1 MSSQKP
7 RKAADRRVNATAYQ
21 FGFIQRLQHNMQ
33 SSSVVA
39 VGVQDATRAVLDAGL
54 SAIFGDDYFTAPQ
67 SSGVPMFN
75 TFNQY
80 CRRIYDERLT
90 PEMGLFESGAV
101 GHGHTML
108 PPPGH
113 ALDPTTKWGVAVFFE
128 GAGQKRDPLE
138 GMGMVVMGRDVLNL
152 YDIANEYANGDVN
165 LARQIISQ
173 SPELTESAPGLYNAD
188 DVDEAFDHGQR
199 VKGSAAFAKR
209 QAMIA
214 PPKTKDISLYV
225 ENAPLSK
232 KISLEDAA
240 ATYFGRSETAAL
252 MHLKEKGLHKA
263 CDRAGQYMKS
273 FFSDVKH

>member
-54 SAIFGDDYFTAPQ
+54 HAIFGDDYFTAPQ
-67 SSGVPMFN
+67 STGVPMFESMQHQRFD
-75 TFNQY
+75 T
-80 CRRIYDERLT
+80 RLK
-90 PEMGLFESGAV
+90 PDSECSLFESGAV
-101 GHGHTML
+101 GRGRTML

-113 ALDPTTKWGVAVFFE
+113 ALATPVTKWGVAVFFE

-138 GMGMVVMGRDVLNL
+138 GLQMAVLGRDVLNL

-199 VKGSAAFAKR
+199 VKGSAAYAKR

-214 PPKTKDISLYV
+214 PPKTKDISLLV

-232 KISLEDAA
+232 KISLADAA
-240 ATYFGRSETAAL
+240 AAYFGRSESAAL
-252 MHLKEKGLHKA
+252 MHLKDKGLHKA

-273 FFSDVKH
+273 FFSDVK